1 MKYFSIIILLQVL
14 YYLPIEAFI
23 KKIPPYQSPSP
34 SPSPSLKQIL
44 WNQAVYFTFIEKVS
58 VEFLDESIILN
69 EITNFHMENPRYMEN
84 ITMLL
89 SFYIG
94 YKYMKTK
101 YIDSNNEKSFDNKMK
116 TFKEYTNARNISR
129 NVLIV
134 LFMIFVKNVS
144 YAS

>member
-23 KKIPPYQSPSP
+23 KKIPPTPP
-34 SPSPSLKQIL
+34 LKQIL

-69 EITNFHMENPRYMEN
+69 EITNFHMENPRYIEN

-101 YIDSNNEKSFDNKMK
+101 YIDSNNKKSFDKKMR

-134 LFMIFVKNVS
+134 LFMILVKNVS

>member
-23 KKIPPYQSPSP
+23 KKIPPSPSLYP
-34 SPSPSLKQIL
+34 PLKQIL
-44 WNQAVYFTFIEKVS
+44 LNQAVYFTFIEKVS

-69 EITNFHMENPRYMEN
+69 EITNFHMENPRYIEN

-94 YKYMKTK
+94 YKYMKKK
-101 YIDSNNEKSFDNKMK
+101 YIDSNNKKSFDKKMR
-116 TFKEYTNARNISR
+116 TFTEYTNARNISR
-129 NVLIV
+129 NALIV
-134 LFMIFVKNVS
+134 LFMILVKNVS

>member
-23 KKIPPYQSPSP
+23 KKIPP

-101 YIDSNNEKSFDNKMK
+101 YIDSNNKKSFDNKMK
-116 TFKEYTNARNISR
+116 TFKEYNNSRNISR
-129 NVLIV
+129 KVLIV